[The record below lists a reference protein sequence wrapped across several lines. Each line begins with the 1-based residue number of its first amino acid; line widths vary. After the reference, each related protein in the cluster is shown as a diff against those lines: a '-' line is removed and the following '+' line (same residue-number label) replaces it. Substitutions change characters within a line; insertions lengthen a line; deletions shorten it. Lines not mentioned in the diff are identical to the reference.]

1 MDLFETEKYK
11 EYIGWLRKWYEAGY
25 IYPDAAFTDSYS
37 AELIAGGIVLS
48 YPYMGV
54 PNDWIDTLF
63 GEETV
68 CIRTTSLSVS
78 HGTTKSGFW
87 TIPATSKEPEAAMR
101 FLNLMMTDERV
112 SNLLQYGIKSKHYV
126 VLDYELGIIDYPYGV
141 SRKSTG
147 YYNPLG
153 LYGNHRKM
161 YTFDN
166 REILE
171 KKREY
176 VEEVMENRTPYRDF
190 QFDTEEV
197 TGEIAAVQKVLKEY
211 LPVLESG
218 SADLQECYTAF
229 VRELKLAGMDSIIAD
244 KQKQYKRWLA
254 GN

>member
-1 MDLFETEKYK
+1 
-11 EYIGWLRKWYEAGY
+11 
-25 IYPDAAFTDSYS
+25 
-37 AELIAGGIVLS
+37 
-48 YPYMGV
+48 
-54 PNDWIDTLF
+54 
-63 GEETV
+63 
-68 CIRTTSLSVS
+68 
-78 HGTTKSGFW
+78 
-87 TIPATSKEPEAAMR
+87 
-101 FLNLMMTDERV
+101 
-112 SNLLQYGIKSKHYV
+112 
-126 VLDYELGIIDYPYGV
+126 
-141 SRKSTG
+141 
-147 YYNPLG
+147 
-153 LYGNHRKM
+153 M

-244 KQKQYKRWLA
+244 KQKQYKRWLS
-254 GN
+254 GK